1 MTNQQANDYQ
11 TVADAIHY
19 LEQNFRKQP
28 SLDEIA
34 ASVHLSKYHFQRL
47 FKRWAGVSPTQFLH
61 YLTVE
66 YAKQNLQQADT
77 VFNTALDA
85 GLSSAGRLHDLFV
98 TFEAMSPGEYKR
110 QGDGLTIQYN
120 FSQTPFGEM
129 LIAQTARGVCA
140 LRFVSDNRDNV
151 LNELMREW
159 EQAEFAFSA
168 DSNLPNPFATAPD
181 PIHLHLKGTN
191 FQVQVW
197 QALLRIPAGR
207 VVTYSDVS
215 HAIGNPQATRAVA
228 SAIAK
233 NPVGYIIPCHRV
245 INKVGQIHK
254 YRWGTERK
262 KAMIGWE
269 ASQSAANGAH
279 RHEKLQVAG

>member
-1 MTNQQANDYQ
+1 M
-11 TVADAIHY
+11 
-19 LEQNFRKQP
+19 
-28 SLDEIA
+28 
-34 ASVHLSKYHFQRL
+34 SKYHFQRL

-77 VFNTALDA
+77 VFNTALDV
-85 GLSSAGRLHDLFV
+85 GLSSSGRLHDLFV

-110 QGDGLTIQYN
+110 QGEGLTIYYAYHE
-120 FSQTPFGEM
+120 TPFGEM
-129 LIAQTARGVCA
+129 LLAQTERGICA
-140 LRFVSDNRDNV
+140 LRFVSDNRAEV
-151 LNELMREW
+151 LERLRQEW
-159 EQAEFAFSA
+159 ARAEFVFSA
-168 DSNLPNPFATAPD
+168 ENNPTSLFSTAANPT
-181 PIHLHLKGTN
+181 HLHLKGTN

-197 QALLRIPAGR
+197 QALLRIPSGS

-215 HAIGNPQATRAVA
+215 AAIGKPKATRAVA

-245 INKVGQIHK
+245 INKIGQIHN
-254 YRWGTERK
+254 YRWGSERK

-269 ASQSAANGAH
+269 ASQLTL
-279 RHEKLQVAG
+279 K